1 MHAACVWHVQARV
14 ASAFAFEQEKLGTNE
29 LRILLANDLFRMI
42 VDERDAEA
50 AKKGTMPPPPPPGA
64 PGAAPA

>member
-1 MHAACVWHVQARV
+1 M